1 MDGSFL
7 STALGGNTSKT
18 VTKNDLG
25 LVIRSSTTNSYT
37 KCLNEI
43 KSNFTDA
50 QFKAIAEAIDKYDR
64 DSFEEKILFSTLYE
78 EDMSGNRKQYG
89 RKFMYIKGE
98 YTFALFAHLKTLE
111 VGIRAESLE
120 RNA

>member
-1 MDGSFL
+1 MAGSFL
-7 STALGGNTSKT
+7 SSTLGGNTSKT

-43 KSNFTDA
+43 KSNFTDD
-50 QFKAIAEAIDKYDR
+50 QYKAIAAAIDKYDR

-89 RKFMYIKGE
+89 RKFMYIKGD

-111 VGIRAESLE
+111 IGIRAESLE
-120 RNA
+120 QNA